1 MRQRQASGGMRPG
14 GACALSHLSACAP
27 VPRARSLLA
36 PTSRDSRGISV
47 SAAVAAFYGGL
58 HESMRAEG
66 DAQLEL
72 HKGRRATT
80 LVRSTVSA
88 AVILA
93 TRSLHY
99 LGPRPA
105 NPQSAWK
112 GTFAAPVVDVVAE
125 ATYSSP
131 DPSCTKSIEYRP
143 AGNRIVQVFVQLQPP
158 RGALRRVSAGVGRIP
173 LGEPHPGQDGAIDP
187 YGRPKC
193 GKPDFGD
200 WYQDAVAYAPAR
212 LLAKPRVTITTHH
225 EEKFSDPG
233 IESLEWILKV
243 VLQRVGYRK
252 INCATHPGC

>member
-1 MRQRQASGGMRPG
+1 VAERILEQAQSFRFQARLLDVPG
-14 GACALSHLSACAP
+14 TGA
-27 VPRARSLLA
+27 RRTRRS
-36 PTSRDSRGISV
+36 
-47 SAAVAAFYGGL
+47 
-58 HESMRAEG
+58 
-66 DAQLEL
+66 
-72 HKGRRATT
+72 
-80 LVRSTVSA
+80 
-88 AVILA
+88 
-93 TRSLHY
+93 
-99 LGPRPA
+99 RPA
-105 NPQSAWK
+105 RERL
-112 GTFAAPVVDVVAE
+112 DVVAE

-233 IESLEWILKV
+233 IESLEWTLKV